1 MSADDF
7 FSRWSRRKQEGE
19 DLKNPDTAPVAPDAP
34 VIPTEPAEPLPPPT
48 LDDVAALTHEADFRR
63 FVAPG
68 VDETVRRSAMKK
80 LFTDPHFNVMDGLDI
95 YIDDYNKFEP
105 LPAAMLAMLEHAK
118 PLLDPLGHLKLPAL
132 RMLDLVPEQ
141 AEQGAQA
148 PAEVTPNE
156 ATPNEATP
164 DEATPDEATPDEAT
178 PDEATPDEATPA
190 EAEAGPQAPRN
201 DGESAV
207 DALPQPAAGAAAA
220 SDEAPPAEAPA
231 PTPQDI
237 EAPKDEHSI

>member
-7 FSRWSRRKQEGE
+7 FSRWSKRKQESA
-19 DLKNPDTAPVAPDAP
+19 DLKKPDAAPATPDAPVAP
-34 VIPTEPAEPLPPPT
+34 AEVLPPPT
-48 LDDVAALTHEADFRR
+48 LDDVAALDHDADFRR

-118 PLLDPLGHLKLPAL
+118 PLLDPLGHLKQPVM

-148 PAEVTPNE
+148 HAE
-156 ATPNEATP
+156 AA
-164 DEATPDEATPDEAT
+164 
-178 PDEATPDEATPA
+178 PA
-190 EAEAGPQAPRN
+190 EADPQALQDHRA
-201 DGESAV
+201 SAV
-207 DALPQPAAGAAAA
+207 DAPPQPDIAATDAAA
-220 SDEAPPAEAPA
+220 EAPPPEAPA
-231 PTPQDI
+231 PNPQDA
-237 EAPKDEHSI
+237 EAPEDDHSI

>member
-7 FSRWSRRKQEGE
+7 FSRWSRRKQESAE
-19 DLKNPDTAPVAPDAP
+19 EKKQDAAPDAAVVP
-34 VIPTEPAEPLPPPT
+34 AAPAEALPPPT
-48 LDDVAALTHEADFRR
+48 LDDVAALNHDADFRR

-118 PLLDPLGHLKLPAL
+118 PLLDPLGHLKQPVM
-132 RMLDLVPEQ
+132 RMLDLVPAQAEQAEQ

-148 PAEVTPNE
+148 HAE
-156 ATPNEATP
+156 A
-164 DEATPDEATPDEAT
+164 
-178 PDEATPDEATPA
+178 
-190 EAEAGPQAPRN
+190 AEAGPQAPPDDRA
-201 DGESAV
+201 SAV
-207 DALPQPAAGAAAA
+207 DAPPQPDAAATDA
-220 SDEAPPAEAPA
+220 AAEALPPVAPAPNPQDAEAP
-231 PTPQDI
+231 QD
-237 EAPKDEHSI
+237 DHSI